1 MAKVYYNGDINEGLL
16 EGKTVAIVGYGS
28 QGHAHA
34 QNLRDSGV
42 NVIMGLR
49 QGKSWTQAEE
59 DGFEVYKV
67 QEATSKADIIM
78 ILTPDEH
85 QPTTYKN
92 EIEPELTE
100 GKTLVFAHGFNIHF
114 NQIVPP
120 ENVDVIMVAPK
131 GPGHI
136 VRRTYT
142 EGAGVP
148 ALFAV
153 YQDASGNAKD
163 TALAYAKQI
172 GAARAGVLETTFKE
186 ETETDLFGE
195 QAVLCGGTTALVK
208 AGFETLVEAGYQPEV
223 AYFECLHELKLIV
236 DLMYEGGLAG
246 MRYSISDTAQW
257 GDFQA
262 GPRIITEQ
270 TKETMRDILEDI
282 QTGRF
287 AKGWILENQANRPEF
302 NATNARENEHLIE
315 KVGKELREMMPF
327 VKGKK

>member
-67 QEATSKADIIM
+67 QEAASKADIIM

-153 YQDASGNAKD
+153 YQD
-163 TALAYAKQI
+163 
-172 GAARAGVLETTFKE
+172 
-186 ETETDLFGE
+186 
-195 QAVLCGGTTALVK
+195 
-208 AGFETLVEAGYQPEV
+208 
-223 AYFECLHELKLIV
+223 
-236 DLMYEGGLAG
+236 
-246 MRYSISDTAQW
+246 
-257 GDFQA
+257 
-262 GPRIITEQ
+262 
-270 TKETMRDILEDI
+270 
-282 QTGRF
+282 
-287 AKGWILENQANRPEF
+287 
-302 NATNARENEHLIE
+302 
-315 KVGKELREMMPF
+315 
-327 VKGKK
+327 